1 VLVSLRL
8 ITFYVLESGMM
19 TDFAVEIVGA
29 FMAALFIETNAFKK
43 KVEEEELSLFIVVT
57 ATEASI
63 NQKIV
68 VGEINGNRAY

>member
-1 VLVSLRL
+1 
-8 ITFYVLESGMM
+8 MM

-68 VGEINGNRAY
+68 VGEINGSRAY

>member
-1 VLVSLRL
+1 
-8 ITFYVLESGMM
+8 VLESGMM

-68 VGEINGNRAY
+68 VGEINGSRAY